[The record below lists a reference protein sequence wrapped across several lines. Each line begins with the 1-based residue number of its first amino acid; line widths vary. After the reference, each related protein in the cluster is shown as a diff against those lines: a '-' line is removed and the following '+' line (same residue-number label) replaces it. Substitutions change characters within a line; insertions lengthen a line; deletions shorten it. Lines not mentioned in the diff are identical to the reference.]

1 MLLFI
6 DRCIN
11 HFLRW
16 YRKKVFVLK
25 VGLKTSDVRLS
36 GKVNL
41 LSGKKSKIFL
51 GGGDSF
57 YDGVTLWGGP
67 ITLGDNVSIGQ
78 NTVIAAIGEDGVT
91 IGDNTIIAAQ
101 CYIIDCD
108 HSFEPDDLI
117 RNQKQ
122 KTAPISIG
130 KDVWIAANVT
140 ILKGV
145 TIGDGAVIGAK
156 SLVNKDIPAN
166 AVAVGIPA
174 KVIKYRT
181 AENMISN

>member
-1 MLLFI
+1 MLLFV
-6 DRCIN
+6 DRCFN

-16 YRKKVFVLK
+16 YRKKCFL
-25 VGLKTSDVRLS
+25 LKTGIKKSDVRLS

-41 LSGKKSKIFL
+41 LSGIKSKIFL
-51 GGGDSF
+51 GEGCSL
-57 YDGVTLWGGP
+57 YDGATLLGGP

-78 NTVIAAIGEDGVT
+78 NTIIAAIGEDGVT
-91 IGDNTIIAAQ
+91 IGNNTIIAAQ

-108 HSFEPDDLI
+108 HSFEPGALI

-122 KTAPISIG
+122 KTAPIHIG
-130 KDVWIAANVT
+130 DDVWVAANVT

-166 AVAVGIPA
+166 AVAVGTPA
-174 KVIKYRT
+174 RVIKYRK
-181 AENMISN
+181 